1 MQNSTGPTRSAGDGL
16 QHRAH
21 AVLLRQRAVLQHLD
35 RAEGLGHLL
44 QGLDERRGIA
54 DGSGEAYSQLL
65 NEVLG
70 EEGIQVS
77 QLIIGGKITAGDAEK
92 GPDVLAGHLWDLHIK
107 RDRFRH
113 QVSAD

>member
-1 MQNSTGPTRSAGDGL
+1 M
-16 QHRAH
+16 
-21 AVLLRQRAVLQHLD
+21 
-35 RAEGLGHLL
+35 
-44 QGLDERRGIA
+44 
-54 DGSGEAYSQLL
+54 
-65 NEVLG
+65 
-70 EEGIQVS
+70 S